1 MKLTTCGSVSVIASC
16 AGSSDREIPSEVQK
30 ILPAA
35 TEATSTSEDLVK
47 ESLVVADIPVVN
59 TAVKH
64 NNRIRIGL
72 ATGNAFVGRQ
82 KAAVTS
88 AIQSY
93 TKANSG
99 VEVELVDLPVGG
111 AWGPSFRTAF
121 VDAIK
126 SSFAD
131 GDIPDLVVFPTRA
144 ILADVHQAG
153 LIKPIDRFLAQ
164 TGFDIADYHPLARKI
179 IEFDGHIWALPWA
192 MTPTVM
198 WWSPALFETAGVKPP
213 TDDPWSRDQLGLAMS
228 QLVMRADSEGKGG
241 RWGFYAN
248 LDAAINFIWQ
258 DGADIVTDN
267 GDVVIDTVEAHS
279 AVRYLQS
286 LVHSLK
292 VAPPYSRGIPRAG
305 RTESGI
311 IVDGQAIG
319 LMFGPAKLLGQRN
332 NAGAVGMSLAPV
344 PHGLQSATRGSMD
357 GMLSLMSGGGNEG
370 ESFEALVWL
379 AKDLESK
386 IPFPVRKGSTIQ
398 DIMDVQ
404 PNLNSLESA
413 SVMNGL
419 QISRDIQGKDFLQVR
434 QIFNSQVVRPVVEEG
449 LDPEEA
455 CANAALMISQIEEV
469 LNE

>member
-64 NNRIRIGL
+64 NSRIRIGL

-93 TKANSG
+93 MKANSG

-153 LIKPIDRFLAQ
+153 LIKPIDRFLSL
-164 TGFDIADYHPLARKI
+164 I
-179 IEFDGHIWALPWA
+179 HI
-192 MTPTVM
+192 
-198 WWSPALFETAGVKPP
+198 
-213 TDDPWSRDQLGLAMS
+213 
-228 QLVMRADSEGKGG
+228 
-241 RWGFYAN
+241 
-248 LDAAINFIWQ
+248 
-258 DGADIVTDN
+258 
-267 GDVVIDTVEAHS
+267 
-279 AVRYLQS
+279 
-286 LVHSLK
+286 
-292 VAPPYSRGIPRAG
+292 
-305 RTESGI
+305 
-311 IVDGQAIG
+311 
-319 LMFGPAKLLGQRN
+319 
-332 NAGAVGMSLAPV
+332 
-344 PHGLQSATRGSMD
+344 
-357 GMLSLMSGGGNEG
+357 
-370 ESFEALVWL
+370 
-379 AKDLESK
+379 
-386 IPFPVRKGSTIQ
+386 
-398 DIMDVQ
+398 
-404 PNLNSLESA
+404 
-413 SVMNGL
+413 
-419 QISRDIQGKDFLQVR
+419 
-434 QIFNSQVVRPVVEEG
+434 
-449 LDPEEA
+449 
-455 CANAALMISQIEEV
+455 
-469 LNE
+469 